1 MGAAIPSER
10 TQKSITRKFRS
21 SYFFGLI
28 FRIVVN
34 IRVYSHA
41 VLSDSRCTQ
50 WLTLRSIEFR
60 AALWKPRC
68 TVFVFPF
75 LKEKN
80 ESDFKNGVK
89 ATVNGLW
96 SKWKVHGGSTG
107 RPCIKLDGL
116 RKLNAL
122 KSESGRSKKQK
133 LVDLKRWNWTI
144 QTEETGRSQLW
155 TPKELLWAPEKK
167 KTG

>member
-1 MGAAIPSER
+1 MGAAIPFER
-10 TQKSITRKFRS
+10 NLKSIIRKFRS
-21 SYFFGLI
+21 NYFCGLI

-75 LKEKN
+75 LKEKMSHRP
-80 ESDFKNGVK
+80 SDFKNGVK

-144 QTEETGRSQLW
+144 YRGENGRS
-155 TPKELLWAPEKK
+155 KGIKLLN
-167 KTG
+167 

>member
-75 LKEKN
+75 LKEKWVIDRQIWKMG
-80 ESDFKNGVK
+80 SKLQWTVFGQSGRSMAHGPWTMGVQ
-89 ATVNGLW
+89 
-96 SKWKVHGGSTG
+96 
-107 RPCIKLDGL
+107 LDGL

-122 KSESGRSKKQK
+122 KSESGRSKEQK
-133 LVDLKRWNWTI
+133 LVDLKGWNRTV
-144 QTEETGRSQLW
+144 QREETGRYQLW
-155 TPKELLWAPEKK
+155 TLKE
-167 KTG
+167 